1 MCPGEGEM
9 RAMGREGGRKKELT
23 TTLTQAKGG
32 AARPFHW
39 PFLGQCASNLYAC
52 RSQRMINDQQ
62 GPGPFSNGSRVEE
75 RAHEERKGGG
85 GGKQNKKD
93 ASRAQTRRGSRNSTW
108 R

>member
-1 MCPGEGEM
+1 MPS
-9 RAMGREGGRKKELT
+9 RGRKGRGVEAGRKT

-62 GPGPFSNGSRVEE
+62 GPGPFSNGSRVEK
-75 RAHEERKGGG
+75 RAHKEREGGG
-85 GGKQNKKD
+85 GEKTEQKGCQ
-93 ASRAQTRRGSRNSTW
+93 QSTD
-108 R
+108 

>member
-1 MCPGEGEM
+1 MC
-9 RAMGREGGRKKELT
+9 REGGKKKELT

-75 RAHEERKGGG
+75 RAHEEREAGGG
-85 GGKQNKKD
+85 GGKNRTKRMPAEHRLD
-93 ASRAQTRRGSRNSTW
+93 AAAATRLGDDI
-108 R
+108 

>member
-1 MCPGEGEM
+1 MC
-9 RAMGREGGRKKELT
+9 REGGRQKELT

-75 RAHEERKGGG
+75 RAHEEREAGGGGG

-93 ASRAQTRRGSRNSTW
+93 ASRAQTRRGSSNSTW

>member
-1 MCPGEGEM
+1 MC
-9 RAMGREGGRKKELT
+9 REGGKKKELT

-75 RAHEERKGGG
+75 RAHEEREGGGG

-93 ASRAQTRRGSRNSTW
+93 ASRAQARRGSSNSTW